1 MSILG
6 ILRDFFGSSDDQEE
20 ASKLPE
26 EEGPGHVVQPG
37 DEEFDLMM
45 EDAEEYTRTHSD
57 TLRRLA
63 E

>member
-1 MSILG
+1 MGILG
-6 ILRDFFGSSDDQEE
+6 LFSDIFGSSDDQEE
-20 ASKLPE
+20 APKLPE
-26 EEGPGHVVQPG
+26 EEGSGHVVQPG